1 MDVNT
6 PLRELPGV
14 GEARAKG
21 LEKLGLRVAGDLV
34 GYFPRS
40 YEDRRQVY
48 TIAEAPVGELC
59 CVRVMAAEEPRRM
72 HIRKG
77 LDVTRLKV
85 VDGASAMLV
94 TFFNQ
99 GYVRQA
105 LHRGEEYILYGR
117 VELMGS
123 HRQMTNPQFEGAERP
138 WACGRIMPVYPLTA
152 GITNHLLAG
161 LVERAIQELPPPAE
175 TLPDDLL
182 ARHRLSPAADCW
194 RSIHFPADEDALDAA
209 RRRFAFEELFYLS
222 LGLAL
227 LRERRS
233 RGHGPAFGETDL
245 EGFYQLLPFT
255 LTGAQKR
262 ALEES
267 AADLA
272 LTRPMNRL
280 VQGDVGSGKTAV
292 AAGCAWLAVRSGWQC
307 AMMAPTEILAE
318 QHAKTL
324 SAMLAPAGIQVGLLT
339 GSMKVSEKRKV
350 LAALETGALPFVV
363 GTHALLSQGVAFRRL
378 GLVITD
384 EQHRFGVEQR
394 AALAAKANTPK
405 DPPQEGR
412 RLCGEGGG
420 NSLSPAADEIRKGAP
435 GAACRAGEVEQR
447 AALAAKANTPK
458 DPPQEGRRLCGE
470 GGGNS
475 LSPAAD
481 EIRKGAPG
489 AAYRAGEVEQRA
501 ALAAKAGGEE
511 DFSPNVLVMS
521 ATPIPRTLALIIYGD
536 LDVSVIDELPPGRV
550 PVKTVL
556 VGESKRQRMYG
567 FVRDQVKE
575 GRQVYIVCPAVEE
588 NPEGAWDL
596 KAVTEYA
603 RVLGEQVFPDL
614 RVGLVHGRM
623 KAKEKEAAMAAFTAG
638 ETHILVSTTVIEVGV
653 DVPNASL
660 IIIENADRYGLS
672 QLHQLR
678 GRVGRG
684 KHQSWCVLVSDNRS
698 PDTRA
703 RLKVLTQTNDGFKI
717 AEEDLKLRGPGDFFG
732 QRQHGLPAL
741 RVADLE
747 TDTRVLKE
755 AQDAAAEVL
764 AADPALTRPEH
775 RPLLEKVRRLF
786 EEDPDRFN

>member
-21 LEKLGLRVAGDLV
+21 LEKLGLRAAGDLV

-48 TIAEAPVGELC
+48 AIAEAPVGELC

-72 HIRKG
+72 HIRRG

-85 VDGASAMLV
+85 VDDTSAMLV

-117 VELMGS
+117 VELLGS

-161 LVERAIQELPPPAE
+161 LVEKALHELPPPAE

-182 ARHRLSPAADCW
+182 ARHRLAPAAECW
-194 RSIHFPADEDALDAA
+194 RSIHFPADETALDAA

-233 RGHGPAFGETDL
+233 RGRGPAFEETDL

-255 LTGAQKR
+255 LTGAQRR
-262 ALEES
+262 ALEEA

-272 LTRPMNRL
+272 LARPMNRL

-324 SAMLAPAGIQVGLLT
+324 SAMLAPAGIEVGLLT
-339 GSMKVSEKRKV
+339 GSMKASEKRKV
-350 LAALETGALPFVV
+350 LTALETGALPFVV
-363 GTHALLSQGVAFRRL
+363 GTHALLSQGVAFHRL

-394 AALAAKANTPK
+394 VALAAKANTPK
-405 DPPQEGR
+405 DPPQAGR

-420 NSLSPAADEIRKGAP
+420 DSLPPAADEIKKGCP
-435 GAACRAGEVEQR
+435 GAAC
-447 AALAAKANTPK
+447 
-458 DPPQEGRRLCGE
+458 
-470 GGGNS
+470 
-475 LSPAAD
+475 
-481 EIRKGAPG
+481 
-489 AAYRAGEVEQRA
+489 RAGEVEQRA

-536 LDVSVIDELPPGRV
+536 LDVSVIDELPPGRM

-567 FVRDQVKE
+567 FVRDQVRE

-603 RVLGEQVFPDL
+603 RTLGEQVFPDL

-638 ETHILVSTTVIEVGV
+638 ETNILVSTTVIEVGV

-703 RLKVLTQTNDGFKI
+703 RLKVLTQTNDGFQI

-732 QRQHGLPAL
+732 ERQHGLPAL

-764 AADPALTRPEH
+764 ADDPDLARPEH
-775 RPLLEKVRRLF
+775 CPLLEKVRRLF
-786 EEDPDRFN
+786 AEDPDRFN

>member
-48 TIAEAPVGELC
+48 AIAEAPVGELC

-72 HIRKG
+72 HIRRG

-85 VDGASAMLV
+85 VDGSSAMLV

-161 LVERAIQELPPPAE
+161 LVERALRELPPPAE

-182 ARHRLSPAADCW
+182 ARHRLAPAAECW
-194 RSIHFPADEDALDAA
+194 RSIHFPADETALDAA

-233 RGHGPAFGETDL
+233 RGRGPAFEETDL

-255 LTGAQKR
+255 LTGAQRR
-262 ALEES
+262 ALEEA

-272 LTRPMNRL
+272 LARPMNRL

-292 AAGCAWLAVRSGWQC
+292 AAGGAGLAVRSGWQC

-324 SAMLAPAGIQVGLLT
+324 SAMLAPAGIEVGLLT

-350 LAALETGALPFVV
+350 LTALETGALPFVV
-363 GTHALLSQGVAFRRL
+363 GTHALLSQGVAFHRL

-384 EQHRFGVEQR
+384 EQHRFG
-394 AALAAKANTPK
+394 
-405 DPPQEGR
+405 
-412 RLCGEGGG
+412 
-420 NSLSPAADEIRKGAP
+420 
-435 GAACRAGEVEQR
+435 
-447 AALAAKANTPK
+447 
-458 DPPQEGRRLCGE
+458 
-470 GGGNS
+470 
-475 LSPAAD
+475 
-481 EIRKGAPG
+481 
-489 AAYRAGEVEQRA
+489 VEQRA

-536 LDVSVIDELPPGRV
+536 LDVSVIDELPPGRMQ
-550 PVKTVL
+550 VKTVL

-567 FVRDQVKE
+567 FVRDQVRE

-603 RVLGEQVFPDL
+603 RTLGEQVFPDL

-638 ETHILVSTTVIEVGV
+638 ETNILVSTTVIEVGV

-703 RLKVLTQTNDGFKI
+703 RLKVLTQTNDGFQI

-732 QRQHGLPAL
+732 ERQHGLPAL

-764 AADPALTRPEH
+764 ADDPDLARPEH
-775 RPLLEKVRRLF
+775 CPLLEKVRRLF
-786 EEDPDRFN
+786 AEDPDRFN